1 MLTSSNS
8 QSQNKDKSNLYKRR
22 YHIAFYGIDDESYIA
37 GFDNVTDI
45 CRYKGLALNKTNLDL
60 LRSELCH
67 ALQRDGNSTRMLNGK
82 AMRVYLIDMED
93 DECLE

>member
-1 MLTSSNS
+1 MSTSNNS
-8 QSQNKDKSNLYKRR
+8 QSQQKSNLYKRR
-22 YHIAFYGIDDESYIA
+22 YHIAFYGDDDETYIA

-45 CRYKGLALNKTNLDL
+45 CRYKGLALNKTNLEM

-82 AMRVYLIDMED
+82 SMRVYLIDTED
-93 DECLE
+93 DEW